1 MKATTIVSGLAAV
14 LLMTATS
21 MAQTDQNAAGTGGTS
36 KTGVQGSPGSES
48 GASTSTTAT
57 PAPPVSPT
65 SGSSEPKGGSKVSPV
80 PAPDSSTQAGQEKGT
95 SAGALK
101 SQDESK
107 VPGTPGGTSG
117 PSTK

>member
-21 MAQTDQNAAGTGGTS
+21 MAQTDQNAAGTGGAS
-36 KTGVQGSPGSES
+36 KPGVQGSSGSES

-57 PAPPVSPT
+57 PAPAVPPT
-65 SGSSEPKGGSKVSPV
+65 SGSSEPKAGSKVSPL

-95 SAGALK
+95 PAGSLK

-107 VPGTPGGTSG
+107 VQGMPGGKSG
-117 PSTK
+117 PSNK